1 MTIKLTKVQLFL
13 LMFVMQTGFVYTS
26 YQNVLIEHGERDST
40 IQFLIIALV
49 FFLQL
54 LFFEYVLVVDYL
66 V

>member
-26 YQNVLIEHGERDST
+26 YQNVLIEYGGRDST
-40 IQFLIIALV
+40 ILFLIIALV

-54 LFFEYVLVVDYL
+54 
-66 V
+66 